1 MTRPLKTHYHPPLG
15 PNRPRDDF
23 LREHFKYSIAIHAAG
38 GDMLEDH
45 ESSVIDAIIERL
57 GVNDDDINLEDPEW
71 NTALGKEIF
80 RWLLAPA

>member
-1 MTRPLKTHYHPPLG
+1 
-15 PNRPRDDF
+15 
-23 LREHFKYSIAIHAAG
+23 
-38 GDMLEDH
+38 MLEDH

-57 GVNDDDINLEDPEW
+57 GVNDDYINLEDPEW